1 MLNVKLVTE
10 QYNDLCF
17 VFVFLICF
25 FFFFKLPLDSLT
37 NFLMGDVGNDSLL
50 RLPVS
55 QESKVGQVCMKAKT
69 LIFLASYF
77 NNILILISALVFDSF
92 LM

>member
-1 MLNVKLVTE
+1 
-10 QYNDLCF
+10 
-17 VFVFLICF
+17 
-25 FFFFKLPLDSLT
+25 
-37 NFLMGDVGNDSLL
+37 MGDVGNDSLL

-77 NNILILISALVFDSF
+77 NNSLILISSLVSDSF

>member
-17 VFVFLICF
+17 VFVFLISIS
-25 FFFFKLPLDSLT
+25 FFFKLALDSLT
-37 NFLMGDVGNDSLL
+37 SFLMGDVGNDSLL

-69 LIFLASYF
+69 NIF
-77 NNILILISALVFDSF
+77 SF
-92 LM
+92 LF